1 MSKFRIEK
9 NSIVLVTGNAGKV
22 REVRRYLG
30 DMVEHVDLD
39 LPEIQSLDPREIV
52 QEKAWHAFHELGRP
66 VLVEDVSFVFH
77 ALGKLPGTLIK
88 WFESELGHEELCRL
102 VDGKD
107 RTCVATVTYGYCD
120 GSEVIFTEGKMCGTV
135 AEHPRGDM
143 SFGWGNIFLPEGE
156 ARTYAELSEE
166 EQTQV
171 SMRREA
177 LEKLKR
183 SLR

>member
-1 MSKFRIEK
+1 MEA
-9 NSIVLVTGNAGKV
+9 VTLVTGNAGKV

-30 DMVEHVDLD
+30 EAVEHVDLD

-52 QEKAWHAFHELGRP
+52 EEKAWHAFRELGRP
-66 VLVEDVSFVFH
+66 VLVEDVSLVFR
-77 ALGKLPGTLIK
+77 ALGGLPGPFIK
-88 WFESELGHEELCRL
+88 WFESELGHEGLCRL

-107 RTCVATVTYGYCD
+107 RACVATVTYGYCD
-120 GSEVIFTEGKMCGTV
+120 GDEVIFAEGEMRGTV

-156 ARTYAELSEE
+156 MRTYAELSEE
-166 EQTQV
+166 DQTPV

-177 LEKLKR
+177 LEKLK
-183 SLR
+183 SFL